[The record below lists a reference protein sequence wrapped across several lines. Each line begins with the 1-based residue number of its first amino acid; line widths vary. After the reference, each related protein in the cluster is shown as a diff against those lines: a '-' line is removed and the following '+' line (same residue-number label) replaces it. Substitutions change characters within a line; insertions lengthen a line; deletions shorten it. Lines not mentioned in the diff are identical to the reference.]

1 MSGEASGG
9 RQPTT
14 VNVADLDI
22 AQLVDVKRQL
32 DQASVMTMIIYGD
45 HDLLRFCFAQ
55 ELEHLTSSFAQLK
68 QAQAKFNAC
77 ADNVT
82 QIAPPNASSTF
93 FASRQPRPC
102 RSSLTSFAFYR

>member
-32 DQASVMTMIIYGD
+32 DQASVIIMIIYGTMTY
-45 HDLLRFCFAQ
+45 CGCAQ

-82 QIAPPNASSTF
+82 QIAPPNASGTF
-93 FASRQPRPC
+93 FTSRQPRPR
-102 RSSLTSFAFYR
+102 RSSLTLFAFYR